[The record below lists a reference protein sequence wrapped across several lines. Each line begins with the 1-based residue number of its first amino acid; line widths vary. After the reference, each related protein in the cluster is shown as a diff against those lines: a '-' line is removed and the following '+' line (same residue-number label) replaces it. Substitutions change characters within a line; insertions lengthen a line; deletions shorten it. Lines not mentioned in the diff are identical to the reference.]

1 MHIASE
7 EQKPDFTYNFSLCN
21 NHFRPLTR
29 KVLLSNGLSEEY
41 FDQMMALLICLNENG
56 SLILKELV
64 IETGLPY
71 PTLSNLIDR
80 GEAIGVIE
88 KVLRMDG
95 PEKSSS
101 PRTAKTKLCQEYSKL
116 ERKQIKF

>member
-1 MHIASE
+1 MNPQWQEKRTYGMHIASE
-7 EQKPDFTYNFSLCN
+7 EQKPDFTYNFSLCS

-71 PTLSNLIDR
+71 PTPVSYTHLTLPTTPY
-80 GEAIGVIE
+80 V
-88 KVLRMDG
+88 
-95 PEKSSS
+95 
-101 PRTAKTKLCQEYSKL
+101 
-116 ERKQIKF
+116 